1 MNCQIFEP
9 MISILY
15 DGEDVPPEAAR
26 HIVNCKDCRERL
38 RDYAAMAA
46 EFRLLA
52 AQERGELKMQ
62 TIPKEIMPKKS
73 SFARVLG
80 KKMRVPRFAAAI
92 CALAIVV
99 LAGGWLRTRAQNS
112 AQWFQYR
119 FSFDIGGANGS
130 VGGVVPA
137 CAVGCVYPVSLSETK
152 HIAAI
157 LSVQKIEGNRVY
169 LTARAKRFESVP
181 DMKHLEQEMSDV
193 PALPYVYEPGKA
205 LQVPVRGGSPVEM
218 DGVIAASPE
227 GVPGWHDMPS
237 RPAENQVVVRDGVLI
252 RDGRVIA
259 ELPGSASATGEAEYS
274 KAGFYVYIPKEG
286 LFAFGLSPFGKA
298 TEASADHGQI
308 RFNENGVP
316 YVLLAGSQI
325 TGGTQP
331 RHVWVLHLPA
341 YVLPEQYG
349 SGGVIQFG
357 SSSDIAGVLRQMGA
371 IQR

>member
-1 MNCQIFEP
+1 MSCEIFEP
-9 MISILY
+9 MISIIY

-26 HIVNCKDCRERL
+26 HIVNCKDCRGRL

-46 EFRLLA
+46 EVRLLA
-52 AQERGELKMQ
+52 AQEREALKMPA
-62 TIPKEIMPKKS
+62 IPKGIMPKKS
-73 SFARVLG
+73 TFARALG

-99 LAGGWLRTRAQNS
+99 LAGGWARTRAQNS

-119 FSFDIGGANGS
+119 FSSDVGGYNAS
-130 VGGVVPA
+130 VGGVVQA
-137 CAVGCVYPVSLSETK
+137 CGFGCAFPVTLSESK

-157 LSVQKIEGNRVY
+157 LNVQKIDGDRVY
-169 LTARAKRFESVP
+169 LTVRAKRFASAP

-193 PALPYVYEPGKA
+193 PASSYVYEPGKA
-205 LQVPVRGGSPVEM
+205 LQIPVKGSSPM
-218 DGVIAASPE
+218 DLDGVIAASPE

-298 TEASADHGQI
+298 TEASADYGQI

-349 SGGVIQFG
+349 SGGVVQFG